1 MLVVGKNMNILFI
14 FFIAISSG
22 QVFFNEDSFNNDDS
36 NDVNIKEILGIE
48 PPTEVSTRF
57 QL

>member
-1 MLVVGKNMNILFI
+1 MNILFL
-14 FFIAISSG
+14 FFISISSG
-22 QVFFNEDSFNNDDS
+22 QVFFNDDSFNNDDS

-48 PPTEVSTRF
+48 PPKEVSTRF

>member
-1 MLVVGKNMNILFI
+1 MNILFI
-14 FFIAISSG
+14 FFIATSSG